1 MEQRNKKI
9 RAIPTVDP
17 RTIDEIINEKLA
29 NDYEKEIEETKEE
42 IIDKEIKI
50 QNINTGNKRP
60 YYYEEQM
67 EISIL
72 ENEIKDS
79 KEEIIEKL
87 YLLKEKDSAREI
99 HAISLRKMQEEIEE
113 SEQSFENAQEDYEIE
128 ETTLEIEKS
137 NCKEIR
143 KEHEKQLEILEHDI
157 DVINFQLEIIAKK
170 NEEKEKELEE
180 IRKKNEFRY
189 FKKQAIE
196 SLLYQ
201 SEEEIERLEMVLGQ
215 MVYTR
220 LNKMNID
227 N

>member
-9 RAIPTVDP
+9 RTIPTVDT
-17 RTIDEIINEKLA
+17 RTIDEIINKKLA

-67 EISIL
+67 EISKL

-99 HAISLRKMQEEIEE
+99 HAISLRKMQKEIEE
-113 SEQSFENAQEDYEIE
+113 SEQSLENAHEDYEIE

-157 DVINFQLEIIAKK
+157 DVINFQLEIMAKK

-180 IRKKNEFRY
+180 ISKKNEFRY